1 MTFRWLQVP
10 GDCSA
15 VYNIRVEV
23 FVKEQGFSRE
33 FDATDAVCHH
43 LLCEV
48 DGVPAGCAR
57 IFPDREEGRWHIGRV
72 AILPAFRGTGLGLHI
87 MNACH
92 EKIAE
97 LGGNAAVLS
106 AQCQA
111 IGFYQKAG
119 YQIISGEYLD
129 EHCPHVDM
137 LRQIP

>member
-57 IFPDREEGRWHIGRV
+57 IFPDEREGCWHIGRV
-72 AILPAFRGTGLGLHI
+72 AVLPEFRGTGLGLR
-87 MNACH
+87 MMEACH
-92 EKIAE
+92 EKIAA
-97 LGGNAAVLS
+97 LGGRAAVLS
-106 AQCQA
+106 AQCRA
-111 IGFYQKAG
+111 AGFYEKAG
-119 YQIISGEYLD
+119 YQIISDEYMD

-137 LRQIP
+137 LRPIP